1 METENDIRYARQI
14 ILDDIGED
22 GQNKL
27 INARV
32 LVIGAGGLGS
42 PVLFY
47 LAAAGIGHLGI
58 VDHDKVSL
66 CNLQRQI
73 LFKEADV
80 NRLKVTAAAETI
92 FDLNSSTKVTCYNHK
107 LTADNATN
115 LFIKYDYIVD
125 CTDNYQ
131 TRVLINKTCFDLHK
145 PLISAAVERFEGQ
158 LYVFTPYK
166 GNDYPCYQ
174 CLYPD
179 VVEHVPEHG
188 RCAEVG
194 IVGAVAG
201 IIGAWQATEIIKIIT
216 EIGAPLSQHMLTIT
230 PLTHRIK
237 KIRIEPDKECPCCG
251 TSDKSNH

>member
-14 ILDDIGED
+14 ILDDIGEG
-22 GQNKL
+22 GQQKL
-27 INARV
+27 VNANV

-73 LFKEADV
+73 LFKESDV
-80 NRLKVTAAAETI
+80 DRLKVTAAAATL
-92 FDLNSSTKVTCYNHK
+92 FDHK
-107 LTADNATN
+107 LTQENAATIFGN
-115 LFIKYDYIVD
+115 YDYIVD

-131 TRVLINKTCFDLHK
+131 SRILINKTCFDLKK

-166 GNDYPCYQ
+166 GKDYPCYQ

-194 IVGAVAG
+194 ILGAVAG
-201 IIGAWQATEIIKIIT
+201 IIGAWQATEIIKLIA
-216 EIGAPLSQHMLTIT
+216 EIGAPLSQHMLTIN

-237 KIRIEPDKECPCCG
+237 KIRIQPDTKCPCCG
-251 TSDKSNH
+251 ASGSSNQ